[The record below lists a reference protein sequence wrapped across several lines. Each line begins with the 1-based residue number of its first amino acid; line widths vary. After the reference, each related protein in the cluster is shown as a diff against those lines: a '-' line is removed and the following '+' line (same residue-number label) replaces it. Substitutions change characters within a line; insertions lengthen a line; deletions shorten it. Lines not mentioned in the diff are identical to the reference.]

1 MGKSLKEFMAD
12 ASRQDYTANELYAL
26 QIIEQLSNK
35 IQILEQLNDI
45 MRKQLKAKDEQIGDL
60 LSIIAK
66 RPQKRM

>member
-1 MGKSLKEFMAD
+1 MKEFMAD